1 MTPQAFIAHW
11 QHNNITERAGAQQ
24 HFNDLCEV
32 LDVEKPRDAE
42 NYTFE
47 RGARLHNGTGQ
58 GGQGWA
64 DVWKRGCFAWEY
76 KAPGRD
82 LNAALKQLMNY
93 ALALDNPP
101 LLVVSDLRTIEIHT
115 HFTGHPSEIHRIE
128 ISQLT
133 QPETLQKLKWL
144 FNEPERFKPQRT
156 TYAVTELAAKRIG
169 EIAKRLNERGNAAEE
184 VAHFLIQC
192 VFCMFA
198 EDAKLLPEKLFETVL
213 DKSNPDGSKAQK
225 RLGDLFNAM
234 QGGGDFAMHDIPWFN
249 GGLFKQI
256 NVPALETADV
266 VSLLEAAR
274 MDWSQIE
281 PAILGT
287 LFERGLN
294 PDMRSQ
300 LGAHYTDPAT
310 IMKII
315 KPVIEQPLLAE
326 WQIIK
331 EKIAKLAPKMALVGS
346 AKSNHPNQEMLEGY
360 QLFRD
365 FLTRLR
371 NFKVLDPAC
380 GSGNFL
386 YLALKTLK
394 DLEHRVNLEVE
405 TFGLHRELSIETS
418 PANVLGI
425 ELNPYAAELARVT
438 VWIGEIQWMLSHG
451 YQYRKDPILAPLD
464 HIENRD
470 AILNAASM
478 DSDFVGGACSP
489 ESLAERT
496 SCSENTTSE
505 HVSVIRGHRPLLQ
518 EAVWPVVDA
527 IVGNPPFLGGSK
539 KRRELGDS
547 YFNALSA
554 TYQNRVPD
562 GADLVCYWFEKA
574 RAHIEQGKA
583 SDAGLVATNS
593 IRGGSNRK
601 VLARILSSGSIFEA
615 WSDEEWVNNGA
626 AVRVSLVC
634 FGNTAQ
640 TDTTLANSTE
650 TPNTT
655 VIPAK
660 AGIHVSN
667 PESFKNPMDSRFRG
681 NDAMLD
687 GKPVATIHADLTAGG
702 GLDLTQ
708 AKPLKENINIAF
720 RGTTKNGAFELK
732 GELARQWLK
741 QPNPNNKPNST
752 VLRPWLNGQDVTN
765 KNSDYWIIDFG
776 VIMPEAKAALFEL
789 PYQHVLN
796 NVKVERQK
804 NTNQTL
810 ATKWWIFERSRAD
823 LREAIQNKSRFIATL
838 LTSKHRLFVWLPT
851 SVIPDQALVAI
862 TVDNDTTF
870 GILHSRFHELWSL
883 RMGTSLEDRPRYTP
897 TTCFET
903 FPFPEG
909 LTPNSPSVMLPPSPQ
924 PLSQRARDLN
934 SPLPQA
940 GLVQTYPLAGLV
952 GHLVVPPEG
961 LGVREAIAT
970 AAINLN
976 QLRENWLNPS
986 EWVNWEITP
995 EEEKASYPKRAVAK
1009 AGFEAELKKRTLT
1022 NLYNQC
1028 PAWLDNA
1035 HKTLDLSVATA
1046 YGWADYTPDMP
1057 DDEILRRL
1065 LKLNLERSE
1074 PS

>member
-32 LDVEKPRDAE
+32 LGVEKPRDAE

-47 RGARLHNGTGQ
+47 RGAKMQ

-82 LNAALKQLMNY
+82 LNAALRQLMNY

-101 LLVVSDLRTIEIHT
+101 LLVVSDLRNIEIHT
-115 HFTGHPSEIHRIE
+115 HFTGHPSEIHRIK
-128 ISQLT
+128 ITQLT

-144 FNEPERFKPQRT
+144 FNEPERFKPKRT

-169 EIAKRLNERGNAAEE
+169 DIAKRLNERGNAAEE

-315 KPVIEQPLLAE
+315 RPVVEQPLLAE
-326 WQIIK
+326 WAIVK
-331 EKIAKLAPKMALVGS
+331 AKIAALAPKMALVGS
-346 AKSNHPNQEMLEGY
+346 AKKNKPNNEMLEGY
-360 QLFRD
+360 QLFWD
-365 FLTRLR
+365 FLARLR
-371 NFKVLDPAC
+371 SFKVLDPAC

-394 DLEHRVNLEVE
+394 DIEHRVNLEIE

-438 VWIGEIQWMLSHG
+438 VWIGEIQWMLAHG
-451 YQYRKDPILAPLD
+451 YQHRKDPILAPLD

-496 SCSENTTSE
+496 SASVNTTSE
-505 HVSVIRGHRPLLQ
+505 HVSVIRGHGPLLQ
-518 EAVWPVVDA
+518 EAAWPTVDA

-539 KRRELGDS
+539 KRRELGDD

-554 TYQNRVPD
+554 IYKTRVPD

-601 VLARILSSGSIFEA
+601 VLARILNSGSIFEA

-626 AVRVSLVC
+626 AVRVSLIC
-634 FGNTAQ
+634 FSGKTSP
-640 TDTTLANSTE
+640 LALLS
-650 TPNTT
+650 
-655 VIPAK
+655 
-660 AGIHVSN
+660 
-667 PESFKNPMDSRFRG
+667 
-681 NDAMLD
+681 LD
-687 GKPVATIHADLTAGG
+687 GKFVTTIFPDLTAYTSASRLLTAGTVEMIKMIG
-702 GLDLTQ
+702 KYSEYDLTQ
-708 AKPLKENINIAF
+708 AKPLKENA
-720 RGTTKNGAFELK
+720 GACFMGASKKAPLDIT
-732 GELARQWLK
+732 GELARQWLSS
-741 QPNPNNKPNST
+741 PNPNNRSNFD
-752 VLRPWLNGQDVTN
+752 VLRPIANAIEITRRPTDTWV
-765 KNSDYWIIDFG
+765 IDFG
-776 VIMPEAKAALFEL
+776 TSMTEHDASLYEIPFE
-789 PYQHVLN
+789 YVLK
-796 NVKVERQK
+796 NVKPEREK
-804 NTNQTL
+804 NNRESYR
-810 ATKWWIFERSRAD
+810 KYWWRHAEARPAM
-823 LREAIQNKSRFIATL
+823 REALTNLTRYIATPAVA
-838 LTSKHRLFVWLPT
+838 KHRIFVWLNAT
-851 SVIPDQALVAI
+851 ILPDQAILA
-862 TVDNDTTF
+862 TASNDDTTF

-903 FPFPEG
+903 FPFPDG
-909 LTPNSPSVMLPPSPQ
+909 LTPNSPSSTSQSSPQ
-924 PLSQRARDLN
+924 PLSQRARNLN
-934 SPLPQA
+934 SPPSL
-940 GLVQTYPLAGLV
+940 G
-952 GHLVVPPEG
+952 EG
-961 LGVREAIAT
+961 LGMRETNATKQAIAQ
-970 AAINLN
+970 AAQRLN
-976 QLRENWLNPS
+976 ELRENWLNPP
-986 EWVNWEITP
+986 EWVDWVITP
-995 EEEKASYPKRAVAK
+995 EEEKAGYPKRVIAK
-1009 AGFEAELKKRTLT
+1009 ASFEAELKKRTLT
-1022 NLYNQC
+1022 NLYNQR
-1028 PAWLDNA
+1028 PTWLDNA
-1035 HKTLDLSVATA
+1035 HKTLDAAVANA
-1046 YGWADYTPDMP
+1046 YGWQDYTPEMP

-1065 LKLNLERSE
+1065 LKLNLERAAQ
-1074 PS
+1074 

>member
-32 LDVEKPRDAE
+32 LGVEKPRDAE
-42 NYTFE
+42 NYCFE
-47 RGARLHNGTGQ
+47 RGAKIH

-76 KAPGRD
+76 KAPNKD
-82 LNAALKQLMNY
+82 LNAALKQLANY

-101 LLVVSDLRTIEIHT
+101 LLVVSDLRNIEIHT

-128 ISQLT
+128 ITQLT
-133 QPETLQKLKWL
+133 QPEMLQKLKWL

-156 TYAVTELAAKRIG
+156 TYAVTEEAATRIG
-169 EIAKRLNERGNAAEE
+169 KIAERLNKRGNAPHD

-198 EDAKLLPEKLFETVL
+198 EDAKILPEKLFETVL

-225 RLGDLFNAM
+225 RLTELFNAM
-234 QGGGDFAMHDIPWFN
+234 QGGGDFAMYDIPWFN

-256 NVPALETADV
+256 NVPTLETADV

-315 KPVIEQPLLAE
+315 RPVVEQPLLAE
-326 WQIIK
+326 WATVK
-331 EKIAKLAPKMALVGS
+331 EKIAELAPKMALVGS
-346 AKSNHPNQEMLEGY
+346 AKNNRPNKEMAEGY

-365 FLTRLR
+365 FLTRLK

-394 DLEHRVNLEVE
+394 DIEHRVNLEVE

-438 VWIGEIQWMLSHG
+438 VWIGEIQWMLTHG

-470 AILNAASM
+470 AILA
-478 DSDFVGGACSP
+478 VGA
-489 ESLAERT
+489 
-496 SCSENTTSE
+496 TTRRETVANSTNDE
-505 HVSVIRGHRPLLQ
+505 QSIATRSSLLQ
-518 EAVWPVVDA
+518 EAEWPVVDA
-527 IVGNPPFLGGSK
+527 IVGNPPFLGQRFMLK
-539 KRRELGDS
+539 ELGEAYTS
-547 YFNALSA
+547 ALRSCFKS
-554 TYQNRVPD
+554 RVD
-562 GADLVCYWFEKA
+562 GNADLVMYWLEKA
-574 RAHIEQGKA
+574 RIQIANGQTQY
-583 SDAGLVATNS
+583 AGFVSTNS
-593 IRGGSNRK
+593 VRGGSNQK
-601 VLARILSSGSIFEA
+601 TLAKIIETSQIFEA
-615 WSDEEWVNNGA
+615 WSDEEWVNAGA

-634 FGNTAQ
+634 FGKHTSEIKLNNQ
-640 TDTTLANSTE
+640 
-650 TPNTT
+650 
-655 VIPAK
+655 V
-660 AGIHVSN
+660 VSHIN
-667 PESFKNPMDSRFRG
+667 
-681 NDAMLD
+681 
-687 GKPVATIHADLTAGG
+687 ADLTSGNEAN
-702 GLDLTQ
+702 LTSAKQLAENKGVALSGFKMNGSFDVPFEQ
-708 AKPLKENINIAF
+708 AQA
-720 RGTTKNGAFELK
+720 
-732 GELARQWLK
+732 WLS
-741 QPNPNNKPNST
+741 QPNPNGKPNID
-752 VLRPWLNGQDVTN
+752 VLHPYCNAKDITSRDRNQW
-765 KNSDYWIIDFG
+765 
-776 VIMPEAKAALFEL
+776 VIEFTGLTETEAALYEKPFK
-789 PYQHVLN
+789 QVLTQ
-796 NVKVERQK
+796 VKPQ
-804 NTNQTL
+804 
-810 ATKWWIFERSRAD
+810 RASK
-823 LREAIQNKSRFIATL
+823 REAYLIEKYWLHERPRPEMRTAIRGLGRFIATPMV
-838 LTSKHRLFVWLPT
+838 SKYRLFVWLPEIKIPENAAI
-851 SVIPDQALVAI
+851 VIARND
-862 TVDNDTTF
+862 DTTF

-909 LTPNSPSVMLPPSPQ
+909 FAPNSPSPPAPLPLAVEGSLSPSPFG
-924 PLSQRARDLN
+924 R
-934 SPLPQA
+934 
-940 GLVQTYPLAGLV
+940 GV
-952 GHLVVPPEG
+952 
-961 LGVREAIAT
+961 GVREATAIKETIAQ
-970 AAINLN
+970 AAQRLN
-976 QLRENWLNPS
+976 ELRENWLNPP
-986 EWVNWEITP
+986 EWVDWVITP
-995 EEEKASYPKRAVAK
+995 EEEKAGYPKRAIAK

-1022 NLYNQC
+1022 NLYNQR

-1035 HKTLDLSVATA
+1035 HKTLDAAVAQA
-1046 YGWADYTPDMP
+1046 YGWQDYTPAMP

-1065 LKLNLERSE
+1065 LKLNLEKAAQ
-1074 PS
+1074 